1 MVRFKTSRLDVAVV
15 VGYAPCEPQN
25 QQDQARARTFWHVLS
40 QKLSELPAR
49 CTPLLLLDA
58 NGKLGMRADVP
69 GGLVGRADAQVGL
82 CQPDR
87 ENFNGTLLA
96 SMLRLHSLSAV
107 NTFVDAGHTFFHNSG
122 AFSSRIDYICCPV
135 ALRAA
140 ASKCEVWYR
149 AGDALQLIN
158 TNSPRDH
165 RPVVAC
171 LPLGLH
177 YHGRPTSKRV
187 LWDHDALNR
196 CVIHGDR
203 RQEFITEVE
212 SQLQAVD
219 ARHLACNHNPDVLYE
234 ALHSKVRDVAVR
246 FFSRDATKLQ
256 KPPDTLPA
264 LQERVHARRDLRAF
278 HLHSAAC
285 DAVPWLPLVVPWVDG
300 RSLQKVACVGHVF
313 LGPVLGHAK
322 LARLQLACRLADK
335 VVKRMCRRD
344 RNRIRGLWVHEL
356 HFAWQARDFATC
368 WKLSRL
374 LSGKKLGPKKRL
386 FSAPTVVCST
396 AEWSSCLQR
405 PGEEGGCSAFP
416 RNWQDELQLRCA
428 PLQRQC
434 CATDFASANE
444 DVAAIGRLF
453 RYCKL
458 RKSPPHWSFPAGVW
472 RMLFYPGL
480 FRARQKAGVGASPP
494 AVVAPCAQRC
504 IHWLLASIRARCCT
518 PLVWHATSAF
528 TIGKHNGKSGC
539 QGQRLLHGLDSFSKN
554 FFLHVWRKAG
564 FHVTRPYAYG
574 YARGRRREH
583 AIMQQSVL
591 CHRLDLAGCGRCT
604 DFFDAA
610 NAFASPSH
618 PSLLQ
623 FVERSSPSEW
633 ISQILRQRL
642 ADATLFLPCADG
654 QLVLSIGSGT
664 LPGDSIACE
673 WFLGVYHQAVDAF
686 VVQHFG
692 PPLQVHCPWL
702 ANVLTDSGPRAQQA
716 LLAQARLPF
725 DVSLSAYTDDLART
739 RLVVD
744 IPQFVATSNAQSE
757 ALSAALRPASVVQN
771 TDKQETLLKFA
782 GRGARQGMRAA
793 YGLAL
798 PVPDTVVRLA
808 RYLGSRLQY
817 NGTLGAEQG
826 CRLQA
831 AKAAFAIL
839 GGFWGSTRNT
849 RWKGLVFNSMVLG
862 ALTTG
867 LCAFVLPKGMEAAL
881 DSQAAILARKA
892 VQGRACDRSH
902 PGHFKA
908 LTNTATLRMLQCA
921 PPSTTLQVQRLRLW
935 QQLVARPERTVCLLG
950 CMFGDA
956 SWERG
961 SMFNAYGH
969 MVSAKHKFV
978 EQLRSDMQALASF
991 TPLDCRT

>member
-1 MVRFKTSRLDVAVV
+1 M
-15 VGYAPCEPQN
+15 Q
-25 QQDQARARTFWHVLS
+25 LS
-40 QKLSELPAR
+40 
-49 CTPLLLLDA
+49 
-58 NGKLGMRADVP
+58 
-69 GGLVGRADAQVGL
+69 
-82 CQPDR
+82 
-87 ENFNGTLLA
+87 
-96 SMLRLHSLSAV
+96 
-107 NTFVDAGHTFFHNSG
+107 
-122 AFSSRIDYICCPV
+122 
-135 ALRAA
+135 
-140 ASKCEVWYR
+140 
-149 AGDALQLIN
+149 
-158 TNSPRDH
+158 
-165 RPVVAC
+165 
-171 LPLGLH
+171 
-177 YHGRPTSKRV
+177 
-187 LWDHDALNR
+187 
-196 CVIHGDR
+196 
-203 RQEFITEVE
+203 
-212 SQLQAVD
+212 
-219 ARHLACNHNPDVLYE
+219 
-234 ALHSKVRDVAVR
+234 
-246 FFSRDATKLQ
+246 
-256 KPPDTLPA
+256 
-264 LQERVHARRDLRAF
+264 
-278 HLHSAAC
+278 
-285 DAVPWLPLVVPWVDG
+285 
-300 RSLQKVACVGHVF
+300 
-313 LGPVLGHAK
+313 
-322 LARLQLACRLADK
+322 
-335 VVKRMCRRD
+335 
-344 RNRIRGLWVHEL
+344 
-356 HFAWQARDFATC
+356 
-368 WKLSRL
+368 
-374 LSGKKLGPKKRL
+374 
-386 FSAPTVVCST
+386 
-396 AEWSSCLQR
+396 
-405 PGEEGGCSAFP
+405 
-416 RNWQDELQLRCA
+416 CA

-434 CATDFASANE
+434 CASDFARANE

-480 FRARQKAGVGASPP
+480 FRARKKAGVGASPP

-539 QGQRLLHGLDSFSKN
+539 QGQHLLHGLDSFSKN
-554 FFLHVWRKAG
+554 FFLHV
-564 FHVTRPYAYG
+564 
-574 YARGRRREH
+574 
-583 AIMQQSVL
+583 
-591 CHRLDLAGCGRCT
+591 RLDLAGCGRCT

-633 ISQILRQRL
+633 ISQILCQRL
-642 ADATLFLPCADG
+642 ADATLFLPCVDG
-654 QLVLSIGSGT
+654 QLVLGIGSGT

-702 ANVLTDSGPRAQQA
+702 GNVLTDGGPRAQQA

-725 DVSLSAYTDDLART
+725 DVSLSAYADDLART

-744 IPQFVATSNAQSE
+744 IPQFVATGNAQSD
-757 ALSAALRPASVVQN
+757 ALSAASRPASVVQN
-771 TDKQETLLKFA
+771 TDKHETLLKFA

-798 PVPDTVVRLA
+798 PVPGTVVRLA

-831 AKAAFAIL
+831 AKAAYAIL

-867 LCAFVLPKGMEAAL
+867 LRAFVLPKGMEAAL

-921 PPSTTLQVQRLRLW
+921 PPSTTLQVHRLRLW

-950 CMFGDA
+950 CMFG
-956 SWERG
+956 
-961 SMFNAYGH
+961 SMFTAYGH
-969 MVSAKHKFV
+969 MVSTKHKFV
-978 EQLRSDMQALASF
+978 EQLRSDMQALSSL
-991 TPLDCRT
+991 TPLDSFIGDILPNPLVLFTDAAARDAFLRADPAVLLAAQYSVAIPPPGFAPLAALDTAPERPHVCRIVDPSTEQECGASFGTYQALVLHQVRASRPGHGKRKLAYVLTVSNQELFLPAVGLLPSILPTPSKRVFARLNQVVLWCGSTCADRLTSVLSASWTLTTSFWPKITYSDISPEGRHGHRLPTALWLLGAAFSRPGPRGR